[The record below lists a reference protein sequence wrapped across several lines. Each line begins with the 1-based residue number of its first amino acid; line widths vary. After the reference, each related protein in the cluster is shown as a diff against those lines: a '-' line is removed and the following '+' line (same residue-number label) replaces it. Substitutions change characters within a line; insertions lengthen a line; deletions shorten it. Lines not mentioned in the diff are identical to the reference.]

1 MNMNKSGATKGV
13 SNAKEQARMRKE
25 NTMVVKA
32 EPKHKAVKK
41 QLPPQE
47 FTYGIMNRPS
57 TPIDG
62 VISNSYGQYA
72 EQVAEETYK
81 RSTQKPQKA
90 SKKPV
95 RTTKATEKL
104 LEHQKTKVSP
114 SKNDKVENFKI
125 KRFTKVES
133 RVKAQLKNDRKSK
146 ENQAPAEEAKQ
157 E

>member
-1 MNMNKSGATKGV
+1 MNKSGATKGV
-13 SNAKEQARMRKE
+13 ISAKDQAKLRKE
-25 NTMVVKA
+25 NTIVVNA
-32 EPKHKAVKK
+32 EPKHKAAKR

-72 EQVAEETYK
+72 EQVADEMYK
-81 RSTQKPQKA
+81 RSTQKPEKQT
-90 SKKPV
+90 KKPV

-104 LEHQKTKVSP
+104 LEHQKIKDSP
-114 SKNDKVENFKI
+114 SKNDKVDNFKI

-133 RVKAQLKNDRKSK
+133 RVKAQLKHGKKSK
-146 ENQAPAEEAKQ
+146 ENQAPAEEVKQ
-157 E
+157 D

>member
-1 MNMNKSGATKGV
+1 MNMNKSSVVKGV
-13 SNAKEQARMRKE
+13 TNAKEQARLRKE

-41 QLPPQE
+41 ELPPQE

-57 TPIDG
+57 TPIGG

-72 EQVAEETYK
+72 EQVAEESYK
-81 RSTQKPQKA
+81 NSTQKPQKQT
-90 SKKPV
+90 KKPV

-104 LEHQKTKVSP
+104 LEHQKTKDSP
-114 SKNDKVENFKI
+114 SKNDKVDNFKI

-133 RVKAQLKNDRKSK
+133 RVKAQLKHDKKSK
-146 ENQAPAEEAKQ
+146 ENQAPAEEVKQ